1 MTNGSKFKQDRRVFS
16 PLKYTT
22 NAFPVC
28 SCAHLDWLTDSGPIT
43 FYDTS
48 GLKIERVGFP
58 FPFSLMLDLQSIQV
72 IKQLFAPHP
81 VYCLG
86 QHYHLFHVL

>member
-1 MTNGSKFKQDRRVFS
+1 M
-16 PLKYTT
+16 
-22 NAFPVC
+22 

-58 FPFSLMLDLQSIQV
+58 FPFSLMLDLQSIQI
-72 IKQLFAPHP
+72 IKQLFVPHP

-86 QHYHLFHVL
+86 QHYRLFHVL